1 MTRQATADVLHC
13 GGTGGMVVGDGRFH
27 RCYWSPAGEARLL
40 HPGWI
45 PNQWASQVPWSTGH
59 GSALIWLVIA
69 RRHGDCRFKVLQRF
83 GFEGINVNV
92 FEWSRNHVYIYI
104 YIYTYVYNAAFGKL
118 KRKEPGIFARQMDNN
133 GNVNLI
139 VLVFVLF
146 LVLFSSHLISGVEA
160 WGY

>member
-1 MTRQATADVLHC
+1 MSLNE
-13 GGTGGMVVGDGRFH
+13 
-27 RCYWSPAGEARLL
+27 AG
-40 HPGWI
+40 I
-45 PNQWASQVPWSTGH
+45 M
-59 GSALIWLVIA
+59 
-69 RRHGDCRFKVLQRF
+69 
-83 GFEGINVNV
+83 
-92 FEWSRNHVYIYI
+92 YI